1 MSRPVADYALIG
13 DTHTTALVSSD
24 GSIDWLCWPRHDS
37 AALFT
42 KLLDDANGGHARI
55 DLDDAKAFSRR
66 YEPGTNIVETTFAG
80 PHGRATLTDFMPI
93 DALATLP
100 DEGPDGVPH
109 DAVVRVL
116 RCIDGPVAGRFVVRA
131 TPGFGLATIDVVRRA
146 ERSCRIDCGDGL
158 ALQVA
163 SSHPIAIDGDELVV
177 AFELATSG
185 TAFVAIGLREATA
198 FEASLERTRDYWRR
212 WTARIRYDG
221 PYRDAVVRSALVL
234 KLLTHGPSG
243 AIIAA
248 PTTSLPEAVPGNR
261 NFDYRYS
268 WVRDASFSVTAFC
281 SLGLEREAAEYLRF
295 LRAADRSQGHEL
307 RLLYAID
314 GDTPAER
321 ELDHLPGW
329 NDVGPVRVGNA
340 AANQQ
345 QYDIF
350 GEFLIALHGYLDAV
364 GFDPPSTIGEGL
376 VELVTNL
383 ADQAARHRGSRDRG
397 IWELREAPEDLLH
410 TKALLWVALDR
421 ASRIAEHVEGFVPD
435 DVERWRSTARELRVE
450 YERECWNADRRAYMR
465 GYGSD
470 VLDASV
476 LRIVLFDAL
485 DVDDER
491 MRDTLAA
498 IDRELLVGDLVY
510 RYRHSDGFDGDEG
523 TFTACAFWRAGVLA
537 LGKRTREARDIFE
550 RLLDRGNDLQLFGEE
565 VDPATGDQRGN
576 FPQGFTHMAIINHAL
591 RLEQCIE
598 RFGLV

>member
-13 DTHTTALVSSD
+13 DTHTTALVSSE

-42 KLLDDANGGHARI
+42 KLLDEANGGHARI
-55 DLDDAKAFSRR
+55 ELEGALATSRR

-80 PHGRATLTDFMPI
+80 LHGRATLTDFMPI
-93 DALATLP
+93 EALATLP
-100 DEGPDGVPH
+100 DEGPDGAPH
-109 DAVVRVL
+109 DAIVRVL
-116 RCIDGPVAGRFVVRA
+116 RCIDGAVAGRFVVRA
-131 TPGFGLATIDVVRRA
+131 TPGFGLATIDVVRVD

-158 ALQVA
+158 VLHVA
-163 SSHPIAIDGDELVV
+163 SSHRVAVDGSELVV
-177 AFELATSG
+177 VFDLAASGSAFI
-185 TAFVAIGLREATA
+185 AIGLREPAAVET
-198 FEASLERTRDYWRR
+198 SLERTRDYWRR
-212 WTARIRYDG
+212 WSGKIRYDG
-221 PYRDAVVRSALVL
+221 PYRDTVVRSALVL

-268 WVRDASFSVTAFC
+268 WVRDASFSVSAFC

-295 LRAADRSQGHEL
+295 LRAADRSRGRAL

-321 ELDHLPGW
+321 TLDHLPGW
-329 NDVGPVRVGNA
+329 NGFGPVRVGNA
-340 AANQQ
+340 AADQQ
-345 QYDIF
+345 QHDIY

-364 GFDPPSTIGEGL
+364 GFDPPSAIGDGL

-383 ADQAARHRGSRDRG
+383 ADQAARHRSSRDRG

-421 ASRIAEHVEGFVPD
+421 AGRIAAHVEGFATD
-435 DVERWRSTARELRVE
+435 DVERWRSTARALRVE

-476 LRIVLFDAL
+476 LRTVLFDAL
-485 DVDDER
+485 DIDDDR
-491 MRDTLAA
+491 TRDTLVA
-498 IDRELLVGDLVY
+498 IDRELLDGDLVY
-510 RYRHSDGFDGDEG
+510 RYRHADGFDGDEG
-523 TFTACAFWRAGVLA
+523 AFTACAFWRVGVLA
-537 LGKRTREARDIFE
+537 LGEQTREARDIFE
-550 RLLDRGNDLQLFGEE
+550 RLLGLGNDLQLFGEE
-565 VDPATGDQRGN
+565 IDPATGDQRGN
-576 FPQGFTHMAIINHAL
+576 FPQGFTHMAVVNHAL